1 MVNWLFN
8 DELFDETKIE
18 DNYGFVYEITNL
30 ETNKKYI
37 GKKLFYF
44 SKTKQVKGKKKRVKV
59 SSDWQTYYGSNEELQ
74 KDVKS
79 LGVDKFKRRIL
90 HLCKTKGECN
100 YLEAKEQ
107 FVNSVLEKEDYYN
120 SWIMVR
126 IRKSHIKEYNVRNFE
141 GTQTKK

>member
-1 MVNWLFN
+1 LVNWLFN

-44 SKTKQVKGKKKRVKV
+44 SKTRQVKGKKKRVKV

>member
-1 MVNWLFN
+1 LVNWLFN

-30 ETNKKYI
+30 ETNRKYI

-44 SKTKQVKGKKKRVKV
+44 SKTKQVKGKKKRIKV

-79 LGVDKFKRRIL
+79 LGEDKFKREIL
-90 HLCKTKGECN
+90 HLCKSKGECS

-107 FVNSVLEKEDYYN
+107 FVNLVLEKDDYYN
-120 SWIMVR
+120 SWIMIR
-126 IRKSHIKEYNVRNFE
+126 IRKTHIKEYNVRNSQNAE
-141 GTQTKK
+141 K

>member
-44 SKTKQVKGKKKRVKV
+44 SKTRQVKGKKKRVKV

-79 LGVDKFKRRIL
+79 LGVDKFKRKIL

-120 SWIMVR
+120 NWIMVR

>member
-44 SKTKQVKGKKKRVKV
+44 SKTRQVKGKKKRVKV

-79 LGVDKFKRRIL
+79 LGMDKFKRKIL

-120 SWIMVR
+120 NWIMVR